1 MYEQGVKV
9 KSTDPHEVDP
19 SLGRRLKHVK
29 GNAQGLTVRMPSN
42 QDIKGSLLSIK
53 LWEVNEWIFWG
64 QLFSMIV
71 YNMAEQVTWAASGS
85 RMWVFVATFWEMFA
99 ALTLLLPR
107 RVDGGPSGGRVAR
120 IVSFSVQILI
130 RSPVCLDIASAQVQT
145 GYGTVDPGLLVH
157 HLQKMSACSAEDQK
171 QAWESWGGR

>member
-71 YNMAEQVTWAASGS
+71 YNMAEQVT
-85 RMWVFVATFWEMFA
+85 
-99 ALTLLLPR
+99 
-107 RVDGGPSGGRVAR
+107 
-120 IVSFSVQILI
+120 
-130 RSPVCLDIASAQVQT
+130 
-145 GYGTVDPGLLVH
+145 
-157 HLQKMSACSAEDQK
+157 
-171 QAWESWGGR
+171 